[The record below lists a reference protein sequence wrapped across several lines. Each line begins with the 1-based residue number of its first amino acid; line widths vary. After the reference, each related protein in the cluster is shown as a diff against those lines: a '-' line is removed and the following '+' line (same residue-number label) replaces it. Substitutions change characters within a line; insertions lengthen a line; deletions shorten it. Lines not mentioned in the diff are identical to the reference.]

1 ATGEWYDLFD
11 DRKREYAG
19 LVAPGRTHREAP
31 GTMQYTEIRHI
42 SGPLIAGAFLHA
54 KKSRPGKSGW
64 QEEKQY
70 EQLINAA
77 NNTLQ

>member
-1 ATGEWYDLFD
+1 
-11 DRKREYAG
+11 
-19 LVAPGRTHREAP
+19 
-31 GTMQYTEIRHI
+31 MQYTEIRHI